1 MLVTNTG
8 KDSSI
13 ITSGTDMRI
22 RYWDLTTPERSYIIS
37 DNAKCS
43 NNVKY
48 SAKFIE
54 GIQVIQEC
62 QENQQSQA
70 QQQQQQ
76 QHSSWDQQTVSSSH
90 RDCITDIA
98 RINHLLISA
107 SKDGVVKVWK

>member
-1 MLVTNTG
+1 MLVINTG

-37 DNAKCS
+37 DNAKS
-43 NNVKY
+43 NNNVEY

-62 QENQQSQA
+62 QKDQQLLG
-70 QQQQQQ
+70 QQQQ
-76 QHSSWDQQTVSSSH
+76 QHSSWDQQIVSPSH
-90 RDCITDIA
+90 RDCITDIT
-98 RINHLLISA
+98 RINHLLVSG

>member
-1 MLVTNTG
+1 MTNTG

-22 RYWDLTTPERSYIIS
+22 RYWDLTTPERSFIIS
-37 DNAKCS
+37 DNAKSS

-62 QENQQSQA
+62 QESPQPSA
-70 QQQQQQ
+70 Q
-76 QHSSWDQQTVSSSH
+76 QHSSWDQQVVSPSH
-90 RDCITDIA
+90 RDCITDA
-98 RINHLLISA
+98 VRVNNLLIS
-107 SKDGVVKVWK
+107 SSSDGVVKVSK